1 MPSSRSKSIDH
12 LLWLFYVIHQ
22 RTLKR
27 PYLISTSNIK
37 SIKGGWIHVPQ
48 CIWYLTPHNLWVS
61 TCISCHILVGVTCPF
76 GWPLRWLFEHCFMM
90 VSLVCVEGL
99 CFLIYVSLIEYP
111 SIGSYTQ
118 SFPMGNSCI
127 FKIVVYSCQIVNT
140 KV

>member
-1 MPSSRSKSIDH
+1 
-12 LLWLFYVIHQ
+12 
-22 RTLKR
+22 
-27 PYLISTSNIK
+27 
-37 SIKGGWIHVPQ
+37 
-48 CIWYLTPHNLWVS
+48 
-61 TCISCHILVGVTCPF
+61 
-76 GWPLRWLFEHCFMM
+76 MM